1 MQGTGDSAMQR
12 HGPRSTRRQWLA
24 WMGGGLLAADAP
36 TAARAQVRR
45 HGRLV
50 IVGGAEDRLNDRV
63 ILQKFLY
70 LSGGPA
76 SRILVLPAASAD
88 PGGAWLA
95 YQSVFHALGAYN
107 VAPLLFDSRDA
118 ANAPE
123 VAQEILAADGIFI
136 TGGDQSRLM
145 DLLGDTAA
153 ARALH
158 TAFHVRGS
166 CIGGTSAGAA
176 VMSRHM
182 LAGGSAPWLPEKDVA
197 QLDLGLGFVS
207 NAIIDQHFSERRRTG
222 RLLSVLAQMPDMLGV
237 GIDEDTALVIERG
250 QGVEIYG
257 QGAVTLIDGRRMHS
271 NVEDLE
277 AHERLEMLDV
287 RLHVLPAGHRY
298 EVAPKSRYRQ
308 ERMPASL
315 RDAIKTLVEPGPL
328 RG

>member
-1 MQGTGDSAMQR
+1 MQDHAI
-12 HGPRSTRRQWLA
+12 HATRRQWLGWLGA
-24 WMGGGLLAADAP
+24 GLLAAGVQLPAP
-36 TAARAQVRR
+36 AQVRR

-63 ILQKFLY
+63 ILHKFLY

-76 SRILVLPAASAD
+76 ARILVLPAASGD

-95 YQSVFHALGAYN
+95 YQDVFNALGAFN
-107 VAPLLFDSRDA
+107 LAPLLFDSPEA
-118 ANAPE
+118 ANQPE
-123 VAQEILAADGIFI
+123 IANEILNADGIFI
-136 TGGDQSRLM
+136 TGGDQGRLM
-145 DLLGDTAA
+145 SVLGDTAA

-182 LAGGSAPWLPEKDVA
+182 LAGGTAPWLPEKGVA
-197 QLDLGLGFVS
+197 QLDLGLGFVT

-271 NVEDLE
+271 NVDDLE

-308 ERMPASL
+308 ESMPASL
-315 RDAIKTLVEPGPL
+315 RDAIRSLVEPGPL